1 MKRIITASALI
12 ACVAASAFMVPGPTT
27 AHAATAMAASAAT
40 PDDGCTL
47 GAYYPYSNGVV
58 RGYAQIDN
66 CGASHDIQVQ
76 TCLQQLIPGG
86 WRNVRGGC
94 QTSQEVYG
102 TFISA
107 TGKSYYPTCG
117 RYYRSWGWA
126 DVDGHTVTA
135 VSNSY
140 KGCS

>member
-1 MKRIITASALI
+1 MKRIITTTALI
-12 ACVAASAFMVPGPTT
+12 ACVVVSAFIALGPAT
-27 AHAATAMAASAAT
+27 AHAATATAASAAT

-47 GAYYPYSNGVV
+47 GAYYPYSYGAV
-58 RGYAQIDN
+58 RGYAQIYN
-66 CGASHDIQVQ
+66 CHASHDIQVQ

-86 WRNVRGGC
+86 WKNVVGGC

-135 VSNSY
+135 ESNSY